1 MRLHHSNPIRAAAV
15 FCLLLAPIIA
25 TAAATAPPPTIGVS
39 PSRLE
44 IDVTDE
50 TTTGS
55 ATVLNLGDRPIHV
68 KSSAVS
74 FDLDE
79 ANEFKELAPEPG
91 SLATAMMINPVEF
104 TIPPK
109 GSQTVRFAIMK
120 NRLVGQGEHRAML
133 FFSELVDTSF
143 TGVKLNFR
151 LGMPIYATVG
161 ERNPV
166 AVFNG
171 VTFDAA
177 ERRLELDVSSVGN
190 VQVRPAGYYLWWPVA
205 DFPQDSRA
213 LKQVS
218 DLAANPARPPPE
230 PATGGRLV
238 TKPVFAGTR
247 RTLIATLQPPPD
259 SGNYKLVVH
268 VDAGDKSV
276 ERVIDYVPSQ
286 MLVVDSE

>member
-1 MRLHHSNPIRAAAV
+1 MRFPDSNPIRAAAA
-15 FCLLLAPIIA
+15 FCLLLSPLIA
-25 TAAATAPPPTIGVS
+25 AASATAPPPTIGVS

-79 ANEFKELAPEPG
+79 ANEFHERAPEPG

-109 GSQTVRFAIMK
+109 GSQTVRFAIMR

-133 FFSELVDTSF
+133 FFSELVDTSL

-166 AVFNG
+166 AVFND
-171 VTFDAA
+171 VSFDAA
-177 ERRLELDVSSVGN
+177 ERRLDLDISSIGN
-190 VQVRPAGYYLWWPVA
+190 VQVRPAGFYLWWPVA
-205 DFPQDSRA
+205 DFPQDSSA

-218 DLAANPARPPPE
+218 DLAENPGRALPE

-247 RTLIATLQPPPD
+247 RTLTATLQPPPD

-276 ERVIDYVPSQ
+276 ERVIDYAPSQ
-286 MLVVDSE
+286 VLVVNSE